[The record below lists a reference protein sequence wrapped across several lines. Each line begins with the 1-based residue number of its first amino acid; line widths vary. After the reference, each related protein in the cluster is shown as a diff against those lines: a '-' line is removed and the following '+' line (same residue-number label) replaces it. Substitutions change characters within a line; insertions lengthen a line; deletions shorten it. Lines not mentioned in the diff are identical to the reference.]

1 MKSWFFE
8 KINELN
14 KHLAKLRRK
23 RKDTI
28 INTKNKRG
36 YITADLIDIEWIVKE
51 YYEYLI
57 VHKLD
62 NQDKVDQFFE
72 RHTLPKFTQEKK
84 HNLNRPISIKHNES
98 IIKIKKKTF
107 KRESIG
113 PRWVY
118 WWILLDI

>member
-8 KINELN
+8 KVNELN

-84 HNLNRPISIKHNES
+84 HNLNTPIPIKHNES
-98 IIKIKKKTF
+98 IIKRKNF

-118 WWILLDI
+118 W

>member
-36 YITADLIDIEWIVKE
+36 YITADLIDTEWIVKE

-118 WWILLDI
+118 W